1 MEEIRENE
9 NPEINAVPEEMMPPF
24 VTPETTVKNEV
35 QENIDVEVPEGEP
48 DTYSSETVDSGNEEK
63 PVKEDHIGRFILD
76 LLMIAAIIVLFVL
89 HFCGGKKA
97 EIPVVPEGTPGNGDI
112 VYVNIDTI
120 NEQYKL
126 VSLLTDSLE
135 AEKQKQTVLF
145 QNRQNSLEQKLANY
159 QRNMQS
165 GQLTAQQAQY
175 AEASLQQENQKL
187 QADYAAAMEDFETR
201 YAVALQQIAD
211 SLKAATMRIN
221 KKHNASFVFSY
232 GNGGQMLCA
241 DPTKDITKEV
251 LVELNKPFKNIKKK

>member
-9 NPEINAVPEEMMPPF
+9 NPEINAVPVEMMPPF

-35 QENIDVEVPEGEP
+35 QENVDVEVPEGEP

-126 VSLLTDSLE
+126 VSLYQYRYPGFRLNVSHTHKQQIFYPHTFGTFLAMFHNCLPFHLLKMIELKIKYSSVYFDIISLTIYL
-135 AEKQKQTVLF
+135 LF
-145 QNRQNSLEQKLANY
+145 P
-159 QRNMQS
+159 
-165 GQLTAQQAQY
+165 
-175 AEASLQQENQKL
+175 EAS
-187 QADYAAAMEDFETR
+187 TGISSTI
-201 YAVALQQIAD
+201 QIVISA
-211 SLKAATMRIN
+211 
-221 KKHNASFVFSY
+221 
-232 GNGGQMLCA
+232 
-241 DPTKDITKEV
+241 
-251 LVELNKPFKNIKKK
+251 